1 MSNATET
8 LSKQF
13 FDNLQVLEDRAKSLK
28 ENIQS
33 STKKTQSEIQSS
45 LVEIRT
51 NLSAKKHEFDE
62 YRTKLQTQFAEQES
76 ELKSN
81 IEEWKTSHEVKNLE
95 NRADKAEEYA
105 SNMIYLAMATME
117 EAEEATLA
125 AISSRLDADAANKS

>member
-1 MSNATET
+1 MNNATEN

-13 FDNLQVLEDRAKSLK
+13 FDNLQLLEDRAKSLK

-45 LVEIRT
+45 LAEIRT

-81 IEEWKTSHEVKNLE
+81 IEEWKTSREVKKLE

-105 SNMIYLAMATME
+105 SNMICLAMATME

-125 AISSRLDADAANKS
+125 AISSRLDAEAANKS

>member
-1 MSNATET
+1 MNNATEN

-45 LVEIRT
+45 LAEIRT

-81 IEEWKTSHEVKNLE
+81 IEEWKTSREVKQLE

-105 SNMIYLAMATME
+105 SNMICLAMATME

-125 AISSRLDADAANKS
+125 AISSRLDANAARD